1 MRLEYLA
8 IEKIKRSAFTALSDR
23 PKVSQV
29 EMDHALEFGI
39 TGAVTVRSIKQE
51 GLISYEILDGEEFWI
66 IAQNIGL
73 HDIPAI
79 VYDGMD
85 YEETKSYVL
94 ARSANSKAANN
105 VIEKARQAEEL
116 YKAEK
121 KIKPWGAL
129 TRTANHYSM
138 SKSRMRH
145 LLNLLK
151 LDPHV
156 VELIE
161 NGKLDPSKGR
171 LLFTL
176 PKDKQRRLADQSII
190 KKTAFHELSKIIGNG
205 EKEILKSGQT
215 AVSED
220 NLNGDT
226 KPKDIWVENL
236 EAELSE
242 LVGQEVRFM
251 QSGSNEGALTIRYNS
266 LDELDG
272 VLEKLGYQSY

>member
-1 MRLEYLA
+1 
-8 IEKIKRSAFTALSDR
+8 
-23 PKVSQV
+23 
-29 EMDHALEFGI
+29 
-39 TGAVTVRSIKQE
+39 
-51 GLISYEILDGEEFWI
+51 
-66 IAQNIGL
+66 
-73 HDIPAI
+73 
-79 VYDGMD
+79 MD